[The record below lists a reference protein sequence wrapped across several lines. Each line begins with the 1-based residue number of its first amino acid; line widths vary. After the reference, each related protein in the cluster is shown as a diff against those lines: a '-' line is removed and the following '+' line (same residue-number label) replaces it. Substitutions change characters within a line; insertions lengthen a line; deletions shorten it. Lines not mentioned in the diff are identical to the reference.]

1 MALPEPTIERLH
13 TTADVQRF
21 ADQARASGRV
31 ALDTEFL
38 WERTY
43 APIPCLVQVA
53 TVDRLA
59 VIDPIEGGDVTPIAQ
74 LLADPAVE
82 VLMHAPSADLLLFTR
97 RYEVRPVR
105 IFDVQLVAGFVGL
118 GTSLAYDQ
126 LVERVLR
133 IRLAHNETF
142 SNWVKRPLSPTQ
154 VMYAAD
160 DVRHL
165 HAITDA
171 LSRQL
176 EARGR
181 TAWARDELDRRYGK
195 GVGAPD
201 PREAYL
207 KLARRGR
214 LTGRQLAVLREIA
227 AWREAEAETNDLP
240 VGWVLKDPTLVEI
253 ARKMPREPAA
263 IAQVR
268 GAGGLSPAARERLAR
283 AIAAGIEAEPIEP
296 PRALRREHARRIAA
310 AADLASV
317 LLRVRCD
324 AAELAP
330 ELVATRG
337 DLERYVEGL
346 VTHDVDGHP
355 LAQGWRA
362 ELVGNEVHDLVE
374 GHIAIAARA
383 TAPYLAIIRS

>member
-43 APIPCLVQVA
+43 APVPCLVQVA

-59 VIDPIEGGDVTPIAQ
+59 VIDPIEGGDVAPIAQ

-82 VLMHAPSADLLLFTR
+82 VLMHAPSADLLLFAR
-97 RYEVRPVR
+97 RFDVRPVR
-105 IFDVQLVAGFVGL
+105 IFDVQLVAGFLGF

-154 VMYAAD
+154 LAYAAD

-171 LSRQL
+171 LSRDL

-181 TAWARDELDRRYGK
+181 TSWARDELARRYGR

-201 PREAYL
+201 PRDAYL

-214 LTGRQLAVLREIA
+214 LTGRQLAVLREAA
-227 AWREAEAETNDLP
+227 AWREAEAETADLP

-253 ARKMPREPAA
+253 ARKMPRDPVA

-268 GAGGLSPAARERLAR
+268 GAGGLSGAARERLAR
-283 AIAAGIEAEPIEP
+283 AITAGIEAEPIEP
-296 PRALRREHARRIAA
+296 PRALPREHARRIAA
-310 AADLASV
+310 AADLAAV

-324 AAELAP
+324 EADLAP

-337 DLERYVEGL
+337 DLERYVEAI
-346 VTHDVDGHP
+346 VTHAVTDHP

-362 ELVGNEVHDLVE
+362 ELVGGEVRDLVE
-374 GHIAIAARA
+374 GRIAIAARA